1 MFNACFDR
9 YLRELGHTY
18 TILNLREFASSK
30 DVLEGKARVIRE
42 DGKGGKPNKS
52 SSLTAEEALPTYGQ

>member
-42 DGKGGKPNKS
+42 DGKGGRSNKS
-52 SSLTAEEALPTYGQ
+52 SSSVQEK